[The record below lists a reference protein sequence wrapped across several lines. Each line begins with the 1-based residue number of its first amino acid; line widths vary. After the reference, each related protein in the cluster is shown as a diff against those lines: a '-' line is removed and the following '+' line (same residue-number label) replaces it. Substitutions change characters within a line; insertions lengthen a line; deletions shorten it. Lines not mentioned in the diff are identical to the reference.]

1 MELIH
6 CECFSVNWVHK
17 GGILIHVFDK
27 LKWEH
32 VFRNEV
38 FQLKK
43 KVSFALRMKMGK
55 KILQKESDLG
65 KIIVEGTL
73 QVGCPIS
80 ENFIIISIR
89 QKNDK
94 Q

>member
-1 MELIH
+1 
-6 CECFSVNWVHK
+6 
-17 GGILIHVFDK
+17 
-27 LKWEH
+27 
-32 VFRNEV
+32 
-38 FQLKK
+38 
-43 KVSFALRMKMGK
+43 MKMGK

>member
-1 MELIH
+1 MGACLSKRSVSTEKKSFF
-6 CECFSVNWVHK
+6 CFADENGEK
-17 GGILIHVFDK
+17 
-27 LKWEH
+27 
-32 VFRNEV
+32 N
-38 FQLKK
+38 
-43 KVSFALRMKMGK
+43 
-55 KILQKESDLG
+55 LG